1 MRKKREK
8 NEDRKLGKMGNKT
21 VQKESKKEVLNE
33 VKRVL
38 VQIMIQ
44 SDFMVSCLV
53 EGLCLRQML
62 LSC

>member
-1 MRKKREK
+1 
-8 NEDRKLGKMGNKT
+8 MGRKT

-38 VQIMIQ
+38 VQIIIQ